1 MLFFHEV
8 CHSSKIYLLID
19 GLTLENG
26 ILKEDALMKATFL
39 LADLPSHSLEC
50 LYAKRCDI
58 FQKVSESVDSL
69 NWNGS

>member
-50 LYAKRCDI
+50 LYAK
-58 FQKVSESVDSL
+58 SS
-69 NWNGS
+69 